1 MISLIIPCIPEH
13 LNSLESILND
23 YATGS
28 EKPDETIISLSNTQ
42 KLRDNLFIDYI
53 KQKFNQLL
61 PRFKIIQTSELLNRA
76 DNRNKAIKYATGDLI
91 TFSDADDRVHKQRIE
106 IIKYFFNNHN
116 IDFLLHSFV
125 LKQCLLNKNKGH
137 CLYCRDRE
145 DIYYQNYECENIKYV
160 NNIDLYGINYPT
172 QLIKPGVK
180 NIIGWIDG
188 RQVHPHHGFSTVK
201 KKVLDNIKYNSKYP
215 RGQDSLFCQEIVYN
229 KYKTYLIQTPLMIY
243 NNNWVPNI
251 KDYDEFT
258 DRNGDKILI
267 DMGSKNPPYP
277 AIPRSQIEKNQI
289 REAIIKH

>member
-106 IIKYFFNNHN
+106 IIKYFILSNT
-116 IDFLLHSFV
+116 FLLTV
-125 LKQCLLNKNKGH
+125 
-137 CLYCRDRE
+137 
-145 DIYYQNYECENIKYV
+145 EN
-160 NNIDLYGINYPT
+160 P
-172 QLIKPGVK
+172 
-180 NIIGWIDG
+180 
-188 RQVHPHHGFSTVK
+188 
-201 KKVLDNIKYNSKYP
+201 
-215 RGQDSLFCQEIVYN
+215 
-229 KYKTYLIQTPLMIY
+229 
-243 NNNWVPNI
+243 
-251 KDYDEFT
+251 
-258 DRNGDKILI
+258 
-267 DMGSKNPPYP
+267 
-277 AIPRSQIEKNQI
+277 
-289 REAIIKH
+289 